1 MVVLFLLA
9 ILGFTASL
17 VVHLSTYLGAPP
29 LGMGQVWPLHI
40 GIFLVFIPVVLAQ
53 PRNAKT
59 AEAEGPRGAAAQF
72 AYAPRWMR
80 AVLGCCFV
88 YAIVNFLI
96 FICIAPGRGETI
108 SFHEG
113 RYAVLHHGEVV
124 RESTEE
130 EYHRQ
135 EATIARGFSGH
146 WMLFYWVG
154 VVGIYDGLRRR
165 RVVEAAG
172 LQGPPLGL
180 GSHPEAARPAGLR
193 PSPWLH
199 STIALILSLVG
210 FFAGPLSMNALMGEL
225 WPASPESPR
234 PGWAFC
240 CLAPLFLG
248 SAILGL
254 VLPGLFFARLVAAR
268 CPCCAGRRFC
278 GGGPVFGA
286 SAYVCRD
293 CGQSYSIVGSGKG
306 EEN

>member
-17 VVHLSTYLGAPP
+17 AVHLSTYLGAPP
-29 LGMGQVWPLHI
+29 LRMGQVWPLHI

-53 PRNAKT
+53 PQNAKT
-59 AEAEGPRGAAAQF
+59 AKAEGRRGAAEQF
-72 AYAPRWMR
+72 ACAPGWMR

-88 YAIVNFLI
+88 YAMVNFLI
-96 FICIAPGRGETI
+96 FICIAPGRGEKI
-108 SFHEG
+108 SFHDG
-113 RYAVLHHGEVV
+113 RYAVLHRGEVV
-124 RESTEE
+124 REATEE
-130 EYHRQ
+130 EHHRQ

-165 RVVEAAG
+165 RVEEAARR
-172 LQGPPLGL
+172 QGPPLGL
-180 GSHPEAARPAGLR
+180 GSHPEAARPVGLR

-199 STIALILSLVG
+199 ATLALILSLVG
-210 FFAGPLSMNALMGEL
+210 FFAGPLSMIALMGVL

-234 PGWAFC
+234 SGSAFC
-240 CLAPLFLG
+240 CLAPLFFG

-268 CPCCAGRRFC
+268 CPCCAGRCFC

-293 CGQSYSIVGSGKG
+293 CGQSYSIQRSGK
-306 EEN
+306 EEET

>member
-17 VVHLSTYLGAPP
+17 AVHLSTYLGAPP
-29 LGMGQVWPLHI
+29 VGIGQVWPLHI
-40 GIFLVFIPVVLAQ
+40 GVFLVFIPVVLAQ

-59 AEAEGPRGAAAQF
+59 AAAEGPRGAPEQF
-72 AYAPRWMR
+72 AYAPGWMR

-96 FICIAPGRGETI
+96 FLCIAPGRDETI
-108 SFHEG
+108 SFHDG
-113 RYAVLHHGEVV
+113 RYAVLRRGEVV
-124 RESTEE
+124 REATEE
-130 EYHRQ
+130 ENHRQ

-146 WMLFYWVG
+146 WMLFYWLG

-165 RVVEAAG
+165 RAEEAAR

-180 GSHPEAARPAGLR
+180 GSQPEAARPAGLR

-199 STIALILSLVG
+199 ATIASILSLVG
-210 FFAGPLSMNALMGEL
+210 FFAGPLSMNALMGVL
-225 WPASPESPR
+225 WPASPEAPR
-234 PGWAFC
+234 PGSAFC
-240 CLAPLFLG
+240 CLAPMLLA

-268 CPCCAGRRFC
+268 CPCCAGRCFC
-278 GGGPVFGA
+278 GGGPLFGA

-293 CGQSYSIVGSGKG
+293 CGQSCSIQGSGK
-306 EEN
+306 EEES

>member
-9 ILGFTASL
+9 ILGFAASL
-17 VVHLSTYLGAPP
+17 AVHLSTYLGAPP

-40 GIFLVFIPVVLAQ
+40 GVFLVFIPVVLGP

-59 AEAEGPRGAAAQF
+59 PEAEGPRGNPLQLGH
-72 AYAPRWMR
+72 APGWMR
-80 AVLGCCFV
+80 AVLGCCGV

-108 SFHEG
+108 SFHDG
-113 RYAVLHHGEVV
+113 RYAVLHRGEFV
-124 RESTEE
+124 REATEE
-130 EYHRQ
+130 EYRRQ

-146 WMLFYWVG
+146 WMFFYWVG
-154 VVGIYDGLRRR
+154 VVGIYDGLLRRR
-165 RVVEAAG
+165 AEQTAR

-180 GSHPEAARPAGLR
+180 GSHPEAPRPAGLR

-199 STIALILSLVG
+199 ATFGSILSLVG
-210 FFAGPLSMNALMGEL
+210 FFAGPLSMNALMGVL

-234 PGWAFC
+234 GDSAFC
-240 CLAPLFLG
+240 CLAPFFFG

-254 VLPGLFFARLVAAR
+254 VLPGLIFARLVAAR
-268 CPCCAGRRFC
+268 CPCCAGRCFC
-278 GGGPVFGA
+278 GGGPIFGA
-286 SAYVCRD
+286 TYLCRD
-293 CGQSYSIVGSGKG
+293 CGQSYSLQGSGKE